1 MKFFDNIDQV
11 LHPQNAQDV
20 SNQGPISTKNPKEG
34 DACWI
39 THKVLFGWALD
50 TANHLSA
57 IILERKEKLEVSL
70 N

>member
-1 MKFFDNIDQV
+1 MKFFYNIDQV

-20 SNQGPISTKNPKEG
+20 AYQGPISTNNPREEY
-34 DACWI
+34 ACWI

-57 IILERKEKLEVSL
+57 IILERKEKLEVEL